1 MPNLTKA
8 QVLKKAKEDGVALV
22 DLQFTDYSG
31 AVKSITIPVSQLA
44 DALESGKWFDGSSIE
59 GFARIHESDMF
70 LVPDPATYAVVP
82 WRMDDGATAR
92 MICDV
97 YRADGT
103 PFDGDPRYILKSV
116 LKEVDK
122 LGFVCNTGPELEFFM
137 FPKDDDGNPVMQS
150 QGNGYYFTHAMDE
163 SYDIRKEIVESL
175 EAFGIEV
182 EASHYEVAEK
192 QHEIDFKYA
201 DALTTADNALTLKY
215 TVKNIAN
222 LYRYHAT
229 FMPKP
234 MFGMNGS
241 GMHTHFSLASKTTGK
256 NAFYDA
262 KDPYNMS
269 KVAYHFMAGV
279 MKYIREI
286 SAITSPTVNSYK
298 RLTPGYE
305 APCYVCWARRN
316 RSALIRVPAIRPSA
330 TQAARIEVRCP
341 DPSNNPYLAFAA
353 LIQAG
358 LQGIKDKLEPKAA
371 VEEDVFGFDD
381 AKLEKYYIDQLPSS
395 LKEATD
401 LMAKSKLLKGLLGE
415 AVFERYLASK
425 REEWDAFRLAV
436 TDWEKER
443 YLLDV

>member
-1 MPNLTKA
+1 MPDLTKA

-31 AVKSITIPVSQLA
+31 AIKSITIPVSQLP
-44 DALESGKWFDGSSIE
+44 DALKSGKWFDGSSIE

-70 LVPDPATYAVVP
+70 LVPDPSTYAVVP
-82 WRMDDGATAR
+82 WRVSDGATAR
-92 MICDV
+92 LICDV
-97 YRADGT
+97 YKADGS
-103 PFDGDPRYILKSV
+103 PFEGDPRFILKSV
-116 LKEVDK
+116 LKEVEK
-122 LGFVCNTGPELEFFM
+122 LGFVCHTGPELEFFM
-137 FPKDDDGNPVMQS
+137 FPKDDEGNPILKS
-150 QGNGYYFTHAMDE
+150 KGNGYYFTHAMDE
-163 SYDIRKEIVESL
+163 SYDIRKEIVDSL

-201 DALTTADNALTLKY
+201 DALITADNAITLKY
-215 TVKNIAN
+215 TVKNVAN

-234 MFGMNGS
+234 LFGMNGS
-241 GMHTHFSLASKTTGK
+241 GMHTHFSFADLKTGK
-256 NAFYDA
+256 NAFYDP
-262 KDPYNMS
+262 KDAYNMS
-269 KVAYHFMAGV
+269 KVAYRFIAGI

-316 RSALIRVPAIRPSA
+316 RSALIRVPAIRPTA
-330 TQAARIEVRCP
+330 TQAARVEVRCP

-353 LIQAG
+353 LIKAG
-358 LQGIKDKLEPKAA
+358 LQGVKEKLDPRSA

-381 AKLEKYYIDQLPSS
+381 AKLKKYYIEQLPSS
-395 LKEATD
+395 LKEAVEV
-401 LMAKSKLLKGLLGE
+401 MKKGKIAKEIMGE
-415 AVFERYLASK
+415 HVFERYLSSK
-425 REEWDAFRLAV
+425 EKEWDAFRLAV
-436 TDWEKER
+436 TDWEQDR
-443 YLLDV
+443 YLLEV